1 MYSCRV
7 NKSGSTFLT
16 HEHSSVDFCKLLNE
30 KGFYGTQP
38 IFFVVQ
44 VYQVV
49 AIQVADLNFILS
61 CLLLTIACALSS
73 LLIQCVALNVIEAQ
87 IYCTDE

>member
-44 VYQVV
+44 MYQVV
-49 AIQVADLNFILS
+49 AIQVADLNFIILMP
-61 CLLLTIACALSS
+61 IAYY
-73 LLIQCVALNVIEAQ
+73 CVRIVVFVDSMC
-87 IYCTDE
+87 CTECD